1 MKDWLGSQKPKVLRG
16 QGVEVQRN
24 QNERSRS
31 QSFKTKKILIRIV
44 LPTLVL
50 ARNLEVMVLLH

>member
-31 QSFKTKKILIRIV
+31 QSFKTKNILIRIV